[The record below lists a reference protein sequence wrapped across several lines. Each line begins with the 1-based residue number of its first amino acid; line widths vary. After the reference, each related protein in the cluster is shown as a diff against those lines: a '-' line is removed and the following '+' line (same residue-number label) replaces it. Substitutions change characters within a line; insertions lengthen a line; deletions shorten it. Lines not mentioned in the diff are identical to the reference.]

1 MSRWRSEGGFTL
13 IEVIIAAAVA
23 VVVIGA
29 SALLFVAGSNGSLS
43 SQRQS
48 ELIAVADQQIENIR
62 QLVKTKGFDALAM
75 SGQPAGLPSSISNVA
90 YSSTSPVDPNSFVA
104 TATGCGGSGGKE
116 LLIEAN
122 YDNTSEGVPVN
133 PQSSTAPG
141 VLPWSNCT
149 SSSTQVGEPLEIL
162 SGGFVTPQ
170 QNAVTVGSD
179 TATVDT
185 YVTDTYV
192 GCNSGGFS
200 GCPSTSGGVV
210 GCNSSSTWPTSTT
223 ASTSCADARRVTVA
237 VVMNDHGRNNI
248 GPNTPVY
255 VSTVFT
261 SPTPSNEP
269 TTSIGLTLG
278 LNIG

>member
-1 MSRWRSEGGFTL
+1 MSRLRSDAGFTL
-13 IEVIIAAAVA
+13 IEVIVAAAIA
-23 VVVIGA
+23 VIVIGA
-29 SALLFVAGSNGSLS
+29 SALLFVAGNNGSLS

-75 SGQPAGLPSSISNVA
+75 SGQPAALPSSISNVA

-133 PQSSTAPG
+133 PQGSGTQG
-141 VLPWSNCT
+141 LLPWSNCT
-149 SSSTQVGEPLEIL
+149 SSSAQVGEPLEII

-170 QNAVTVGSD
+170 QNNVAVGSD

-192 GCNSGGFS
+192 GCNSGGFG

-223 ASTSCADARRVTVA
+223 TSTTCADARRVTVA
-237 VVMNDHGRNNI
+237 VVMNDHGRNDI

-255 VSTVFT
+255 ISTVFANP
-261 SPTPSNEP
+261 SPSNEP